1 MTAIFKREIKA
12 YFTSPLGY
20 IFLAMFYFIGGLF
33 FSQLLNQNSSAIESV
48 FSSMIIIVIIV
59 IPILTMRLL
68 SEEKKQKTDQLL
80 MTSPVNISGIVIGKY
95 LAAFVMYLIALFSTV
110 LYILVIGSFV
120 KPNWNMFLG
129 NFLGLALLGAAL
141 ISIGLFISALTE
153 NQMVAAIL
161 SFGIMMFI
169 FLFDLVKTSIPTDMK
184 FLNKLIDYLSI
195 TNRYNDFTSG
205 ILNVSHIIFFISFAI
220 VFNFLTIRMLERKR
234 WS

>member
-33 FSQLLNQNSSAIESV
+33 FSQLLNQNSSAIEAV
-48 FSSMIIIVIIV
+48 FGNMIIIVIIV

-68 SEEKKQKTDQLL
+68 SEEKRQKTDQLL

-95 LAAFVMYLIALFSTV
+95 LAAFVMYLIGLFSTV

-120 KPNWNMFLG
+120 KPNWNIFLG
-129 NFLGLALLGAAL
+129 NFLGLALVGAAL
-141 ISIGLFISALTE
+141 IAIGLFVSSLTE

-169 FLFDLVKTSIPTDMK
+169 FLFDLVKTSVPTDMK

-205 ILNVSHIIFFISFAI
+205 ILNVSHIIFFVSFAI